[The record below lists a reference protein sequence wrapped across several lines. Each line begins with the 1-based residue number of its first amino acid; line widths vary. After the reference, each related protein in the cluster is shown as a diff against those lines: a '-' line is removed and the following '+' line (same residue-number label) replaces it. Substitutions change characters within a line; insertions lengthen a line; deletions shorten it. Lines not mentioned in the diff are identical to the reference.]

1 MAVFGLVSLVDI
13 VDILDY
19 RYCIDIFTLIPTQVL
34 GVLLA
39 VNLVRN
45 FHRAWGSGSSGRAL
59 AARTLGLA
67 E

>member
-1 MAVFGLVSLVDI
+1 MYRYYVDI
-13 VDILDY
+13 S
-19 RYCIDIFTLIPTQVL
+19 TLISTQVL

>member
-1 MAVFGLVSLVDI
+1 MTYI
-13 VDILDY
+13 VDI
-19 RYCIDIFTLIPTQVL
+19 DIYQVL

>member
-1 MAVFGLVSLVDI
+1 MDAAP
-13 VDILDY
+13 
-19 RYCIDIFTLIPTQVL
+19 YCVVQVL